1 MSRIRPLAGIGSVLL
16 DMYVGSES
24 FRPALRYAK
33 PKRRG
38 ETPISRARPLGE
50 LGVGLPRL
58 RDGVQFSAG
67 FPCLRCGLAG
77 NDGSHQFWREASG
90 RGETPLILPASRL
103 NADAVAENWDTL
115 VTCAVVLI
123 EIGALKVASGHFRW
137 NSFDFYEFSFDK
149 AAEVV
154 YVVNVRSVGTD
165 LVEETANRSQL
176 SRETLLGHFT

>member
-1 MSRIRPLAGIGSVLL
+1 MACSFLRVSLACAAGWPEMTVHTNSG
-16 DMYVGSES
+16 
-24 FRPALRYAK
+24 A
-33 PKRRG
+33 RRAW
-38 ETPISRARPLGE
+38 E
-50 LGVGLPRL
+50 V
-58 RDGVQFSAG
+58 
-67 FPCLRCGLAG
+67 
-77 NDGSHQFWREASG
+77 
-90 RGETPLILPASRL
+90 TPLILPASRL